1 MLQASSASCGQN
13 SRLARALAVAI
24 VCAASVVG
32 VVSCGSTTT
41 ATPQLDDEALRDP
54 ETCRSCHEG
63 HVRAWEGSMHA
74 YAADDPVFLAMNR
87 RMRRER
93 PELPPDTCTRC
104 HAPMAVRRG
113 LLTGGEDV
121 STLARRDKGV
131 TCIFCHTLD
140 AVEGSHGAQVR
151 TANDGVMRGGIRD
164 PRGTV
169 PHGAAYSKLHDRESA
184 EASAA
189 CGACHD
195 VVTPSGLHLERT
207 FAEWQGSVYAKPGP
221 AQLGCGKCHME
232 GTLGKAA
239 STNDVPERRVHDH
252 AMPGIDLALTP
263 FPHAEEQ
270 RRRVEAA
277 LSATL
282 LSRLCVRPSP
292 SGVAVDVT
300 LDNAFSGHDFP
311 SGATHDRRVW
321 VELHA
326 KDGTKELLVSGH
338 VPQGTSVF
346 EAKRTDPRML
356 VLGSGLAEGRGRPV
370 TFLWDAE
377 TKAGVTLPPAVTNDP
392 SDPRYVHSL
401 THTYEVPGLP
411 SEVSFR
417 VFVRAIDVDTLN
429 ELVRSGDLAADV
441 ASRVPTLE
449 VTSAAKRW
457 TSDLGLGCVGK

>member
-1 MLQASSASCGQN
+1 MTASSRAHGLA
-13 SRLARALAVAI
+13 SRLTGVLVATM
-24 VCAASVVG
+24 VCGASVSA
-32 VVSCGSTTT
+32 VVSCSSTSPGAPT
-41 ATPQLDDEALRDP
+41 LDDDALRDP
-54 ETCRSCHEG
+54 ETCRSCHAT

-87 RMRRER
+87 RMARER
-93 PELPPDTCTRC
+93 PDLPKDTCTRC
-104 HAPMAVRRG
+104 HAPVAVRRG
-113 LLTGGEDV
+113 LLQGGADV
-121 STLARRDKGV
+121 SSLARRDKGV

-151 TANDGVMRGGIRD
+151 TANDGVMRGGIRA
-164 PRGTV
+164 PEGAV
-169 PHGAAYSKLHDRESA
+169 PHGAAYSELHDRERA

-239 STNDVPERRVHDH
+239 STNDAPDRRVHDH
-252 AMPGIDLALTP
+252 AMPGVDLALTP

-311 SGATHDRRVW
+311 SGATHDRRAW
-321 VELHA
+321 VELSA
-326 KDGTKELLVSGH
+326 KDGAKELLVSGR
-338 VPQGTSVF
+338 VPPGTSVF
-346 EAKRTDPRML
+346 EAKRAEPRMFA
-356 VLGSGLAEGRGRPV
+356 LGSSLADGRGRPV
-370 TFLWDAE
+370 TFLWEAE
-377 TKAGVTLPPAVTNDP
+377 TKTGATLPPAVTNDP
-392 SDPRYVHSL
+392 NDPRYVHSV
-401 THTYEVPGLP
+401 TQTYEVPGLP

-441 ASRVPTLE
+441 AARVPTLE
-449 VTSAAKRW
+449 VTSAARTW

>member
-1 MLQASSASCGQN
+1 MIRASSAACGLH
-13 SRLARALAVAI
+13 SRHTRALAAAI
-24 VCAASVVG
+24 VCAASVMG

-41 ATPQLDDEALRDP
+41 DAPQLDDEALRDP
-54 ETCRSCHEG
+54 ETCRGCHEG

-87 RMRRER
+87 RMQRER
-93 PELPPDTCTRC
+93 PDLPTDTCTRC

-113 LLTGGEDV
+113 LLAGGADV

-140 AVEGSHGAQVR
+140 AVEGTHGGQVR
-151 TANDGVMRGGIRD
+151 TASDGVMRGGIRA
-164 PRGTV
+164 PEGRV
-169 PHGAAYSKLHDRESA
+169 PHGAAYSKLHDRESP
-184 EASAA
+184 EASSA

-195 VVTPSGLHLERT
+195 VVTPAGLHLERT

-221 AQLGCGKCHME
+221 SALGCGKCHME
-232 GTLGKAA
+232 GSRGKAA
-239 STNDVPERRVHDH
+239 STPEAPERRVHDH

-321 VELHA
+321 VELSA
-326 KDGTKELLVSGH
+326 KDGAKELLVSGR
-338 VPQGTSVF
+338 VPAGTSVF
-346 EAKRTDPRML
+346 EAKRADPRML
-356 VLGSGLAEGRGRPV
+356 ALGSTLAGRGRPV
-370 TFLWDAE
+370 TFLWEAE
-377 TKAGVTLPPAVTNDP
+377 TKAGTTLTPAVTNDP
-392 SDPRYVHSL
+392 NDPRYVHSL

-411 SEVSFR
+411 TEVSFR
-417 VFVRAIDVDTLN
+417 VLVRAIDVDTLN

-441 ASRVPTLE
+441 PARVPTLE
-449 VTSAAKRW
+449 ITSAARTW